1 MAIVKYGGTVSE
13 LIGKLN
19 NVVFKMGNH
28 GPTVVGL
35 KSNLNSSRSNIYR
48 QQVNIISIQQAWQN
62 LSVANRNLWEIYAQF
77 RNRPTRKQSGQFLRG
92 QATFI
97 LENSIRLRHVQ
108 AFGVL
113 APEILTTPVITPP
126 PQPVSIITAVATVFT
141 FTLGMSYN
149 IPDATKFIFCYI
161 TRPLLGSQMSNWNKK
176 RLMANLSSTGY
187 SQVITSTYQ
196 SLFINLPTPGQYVNT
211 ETFLYDK
218 NISTFGSGTKQRL
231 LVA

>member
-1 MAIVKYGGTVSE
+1 MAIVRYSGLIAE
-13 LIGKLN
+13 LVGKLN
-19 NVVFKMGNH
+19 NAVFKMGPH
-28 GPTVVGL
+28 GPTVVAL
-35 KSNLNSSRSNIYR
+35 STNLNSSRSNIYR
-48 QQVNIISIQQAWQN
+48 QQVNVISIQQAWQN

-77 RNRPTRKQSGQFLRG
+77 RNRPTRKTSTQFLRG

-126 PQPVSIITAVATVFT
+126 PQPVSILAAVATGFT

-176 RLMANLSSTGY
+176 RLMANLSSTGS

-231 LVA
+231 LVT